1 MKNLTIN
8 LDNVKNNI
16 RSRNAINSA
25 THDLALYLML
35 KHKLF
40 RTHDNV
46 VLALRPD
53 GTLKRVDLRAIINEE
68 IAPVQANS
76 TLVNNVTSYFKA
88 VALDIFTVN
97 EYNRELVRPSY
108 EMSGIAPDSRVRNR
122 ILEEVQRLEDLKTN
136 VTIN

>member
-8 LDNVKNNI
+8 LENVKNNI
-16 RSRNAINSA
+16 RNRNAINSA

-40 RTHDNV
+40 RTQNNV

-68 IAPVQANS
+68 ISPVQANN

-108 EMSGIAPDSRVRNR
+108 KMSGITPDSAVRNR
-122 ILEEVQRLEDLKTN
+122 IVQEVQRLEDLKAN
-136 VTIN
+136 VTIK